1 MPVAD
6 QQAGLARR
14 MLTPEALRRLA
25 NLNLVSRW
33 VVEGFISGLHRSPF
47 HGFSVEF
54 AEYRQYVP
62 GDDLRF
68 LDWAA
73 YGKSD
78 RYYVK
83 KFHSETNLKAHLLL
97 DTSASMGYAANG
109 GPTKLRWAACLSA
122 ALARIMTRQQDAVG
136 LVTFSDRIQKFLSPK
151 ASPRHLRDLMTV
163 LEAASPRAE
172 TKTGETLHALAE
184 SVKRRGLIVLV
195 SDLLDDPDTVL
206 KGLKHFRH
214 KKHEV
219 IVFHVLDP
227 AEVEFPFEGLA
238 DFKDMET
245 GRKMQVLPLAI
256 REAYL
261 KAVQGFVGRF
271 RKECNEAHIDYQL
284 ALTSTPFDE
293 YLARYLHKRARVG

>member
-1 MPVAD
+1 MPVAER
-6 QQAGLARR
+6 L
-14 MLTPEALRRLA
+14 LTPDALRRLA

-83 KFHSETNLKAHLLL
+83 KFHSETNLKAHVLL
-97 DTSASMGYAANG
+97 DTSASMGYASG
-109 GPTKLRWAACLSA
+109 KGPTKLRWAACLAA

-136 LVTFSDRIQKFLSPK
+136 LVTFADRIQRFLAPK
-151 ASPRHLRDLMTV
+151 ASPRHLRDLMSV

-172 TKTGETLHALAE
+172 TKTGETLHTLAE
-184 SVKRRGLIVLV
+184 AVKRRGLIVLI
-195 SDLLDDPDTVL
+195 SDLLDEPDVVL
-206 KGLKHFRH
+206 RGLKHFRH

-227 AEVEFPFEGLA
+227 AEVEFPFEGLS
-238 DFKDMET
+238 DFRDLET
-245 GRKMQVLPLAI
+245 DRKMQVLPLAV
-256 REAYL
+256 REAYV
-261 KAVQGFVGRF
+261 KAVEGFVARF
-271 RKECNEAHIDYQL
+271 RKECNEALIDYQL
-284 ALTSTPFDE
+284 ALTTAPFDE
-293 YLARYLHKRARVG
+293 FLARYLHKRARVG

>member
-1 MPVAD
+1 MAVAEPPPGP
-6 QQAGLARR
+6 AMRL
-14 MLTPEALRRLA
+14 LTPEALRRLA

-68 LDWAA
+68 LDWTA
-73 YGKSD
+73 YGRSD

-97 DTSASMGYAANG
+97 DTSASMGYAGGG
-109 GPTKLRWAACLSA
+109 GPSKLRWAACLTA

-136 LVTFSDRIQKFLSPK
+136 LVTFSDRIQRFLAPK
-151 ASPRHLRDLMTV
+151 SSPRHLRDLITV
-163 LEAASPRAE
+163 LEGAVPRSE

-195 SDLLDDPDTVL
+195 SDLLDDPEVVL
-206 KGLKHFRH
+206 RGLRHFRH
-214 KKHEV
+214 RKNEV

-227 AEVEFPFEGLA
+227 FEVEFPFDGLA
-238 DFKDMET
+238 DFRDMET
-245 GRKMQVLPLAI
+245 GRKMQVLPIAV

-261 KAVQGFVGRF
+261 KAMEEFVGRF
-271 RKECNEAHIDYQL
+271 RQECREAHIDYQL

-293 YLARYLHKRARVG
+293 YLARYLHKRQRVG

>member
-1 MPVAD
+1 MAVAER
-6 QQAGLARR
+6 L
-14 MLTPEALRRLA
+14 LTPEALRRLA

-97 DTSASMGYAANG
+97 DTSASMGYTSG
-109 GPTKLRWAACLSA
+109 GPTKLRYGACLA
-122 ALARIMTRQQDAVG
+122 ASLARLMTRQQDAAG
-136 LVTFSDRIQKFLSPK
+136 LVTFSDKILKFLSPK

-163 LEAASPRAE
+163 LEAATPRAE

-184 SVKRRGLIVLV
+184 SVKRRGLIVLI
-195 SDLLDDPDTVL
+195 SDLLDDPEVVL

-245 GRKMQVLPLAI
+245 GKKLQVLPLAV

-261 KAVQGFVGRF
+261 KAVGDFVARF
-271 RKECNEAHIDYQL
+271 KKGCNEALIDYQL
-284 ALTSTPFDE
+284 ALTSTPFDAF
-293 YLARYLHKRARVG
+293 LARYLHKRARVG